1 MTEPGKAEN
10 SNVIT
15 VLNDL
20 VVTCKDG
27 EKGFRAA
34 SLGVADSELAT
45 LFLNYSEQRAGFAAE
60 LLAEIRRIGGE
71 SETGSGDQGTPERGW
86 AGIVA
91 VVESK
96 DEAGIISEAERSE
109 DHAVQEYGEALKKNL
124 PTGVQTIV
132 ENHYIHVR
140 DAHEHIQALERVYHE
155 RAAAPPPERA

>member
-10 SNVIT
+10 SDVIT
-15 VLNDL
+15 VLNEL

-60 LLAEIRRIGGE
+60 LLSEVRRLGGNP
-71 SETGSGDQGTPERGW
+71 ETGGDATVAKHRGW
-86 AGIVA
+86 TGIEAA
-91 VVESK
+91 VEGK
-96 DEAGIISEAERSE
+96 QEIPIIAEAVRSE
-109 DHAVQEYGEALKKNL
+109 NQAVEEYCEALEGNL
-124 PTGVQTIV
+124 PTAVQVIV

-140 DAHEHIQALERVYHE
+140 DAHDHVRALERLHQE
-155 RAAAPPPERA
+155 RSATRGS

>member
-10 SNVIT
+10 SNVIAI
-15 VLNDL
+15 LNQL

-60 LLAEIRRIGGE
+60 LLTEVRRLGGNP
-71 SETGSGDQGTPERGW
+71 ETGDDDAPVAKQRGW
-86 AGIVA
+86 TGIEAA
-91 VVESK
+91 V
-96 DEAGIISEAERSE
+96 EAKLENAIIAEAERSE
-109 DHAVQEYGEALKKNL
+109 NQAVEEYCEALEGNL
-124 PTGVQTIV
+124 PTAVQVVV

-140 DAHEHIQALERVYHE
+140 DAHDHVRALERLHQE
-155 RAAAPPPERA
+155 RSATRDS